1 MNNISDK
8 NLIIILFGTII
19 VVFAL
24 IFSVKSPE
32 RKVIDSP
39 IMWKEEF
46 STIFFF
52 KNDLVELKKSYFLQS
67 NILLNKLFEF
77 KSLKDSDT
85 KFKEKLKII
94 NYFMQFNKTEANF
107 KSSLN
112 HALIAIDLLGSQNF

>member
-8 NLIIILFGTII
+8 NLIIILLGTII

-32 RKVIDSP
+32 RKVIESP

-52 KNDLVELKKSYFLQS
+52 KNDLVDLKKSYFL
-67 NILLNKLFEF
+67 
-77 KSLKDSDT
+77 
-85 KFKEKLKII
+85 
-94 NYFMQFNKTEANF
+94 
-107 KSSLN
+107 
-112 HALIAIDLLGSQNF
+112 